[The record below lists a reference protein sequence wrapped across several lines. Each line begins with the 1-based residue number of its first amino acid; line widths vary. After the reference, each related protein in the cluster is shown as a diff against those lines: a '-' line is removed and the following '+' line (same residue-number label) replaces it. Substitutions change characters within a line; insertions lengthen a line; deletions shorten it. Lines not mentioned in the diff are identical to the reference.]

1 MLTETAP
8 PTFTPSQSDELARHM
23 RLPSGFGTDHGAE
36 IEDAWRAAVAHLE
49 AKIGVCLAPRSF
61 VWRGRLDPYGSTEA
75 GIAPVRAIVS
85 AATLDDEG
93 ASTPVDAALLSF
105 DRGAFRTRFCAPTL
119 AGDEVEIVFEAGFG
133 DDWSASPASLR
144 RAVFLV
150 AAHFFDMRHAAG
162 DRTVETP
169 FGVEALIRPWTPLR
183 LTPRAS

>member
-1 MLTETAP
+1 M
-8 PTFTPSQSDELARHM
+8 
-23 RLPSGFGTDHGAE
+23 
-36 IEDAWRAAVAHLE
+36 
-49 AKIGVCLAPRSF
+49 
-61 VWRGRLDPYGSTEA
+61 
-75 GIAPVRAIVS
+75 APVRAIVS

-93 ASTPVDAALLSF
+93 VPTPVDAALLSF

-133 DDWSASPASLR
+133 DHWSASPASLR

-169 FGVEALIRPWTPLR
+169 FGVEALIRPWMPLR